1 MSEHDLPSDPNWKPL
16 GHPHSKLPTV
26 LVQVP
31 WQLWVPWTHSFIS
44 IEDGS
49 IRINVLCSTI
59 IIGTDEYNKVG

>member
-1 MSEHDLPSDPNWKPL
+1 MSEHDIPSDPNWKPL

-49 IRINVLCSTI
+49 IRIIEHKCVVQY
-59 IIGTDEYNKVG
+59 YNNRYR